1 MVTKCVVTVLAVSE
15 VSQEVQVGVTE
26 VSGVG
31 ACVAV
36 VGEVRSDVHC
46 PTVLIRKVGELT

>member
-26 VSGVG
+26 VSGVS
-31 ACVAV
+31 AYVAV

-46 PTVLIRKVGELT
+46 PTVLLRKEGELT